1 LSCNHIRFIGGG
13 RWATIV
19 LTELVKEFPNLKVD
33 WVCRTNASK
42 KIKFI
47 RSSALYKNVNPVD
60 DKKIEELRQPDKI
73 IIASHS
79 SQHCSDLK
87 IHGSCGVDIL
97 IEKPL
102 FPVFLDFE
110 TLSEVDLN
118 RIFINTEFYNAY
130 FISDFFDE
138 IKLFDI
144 NNIEIFW
151 YDPLTENRSSEDSKS
166 SEIYSSIFMDQLLH
180 VMSICKLMKFD
191 INNFNE
197 LKIETNIVTPHKGIK
212 ICCNFGSVEVSISL
226 SRFADQRRRKIVIN
240 HGESSLDFSSAP
252 SIKKSDGYI
261 KEISPSGRPFP
272 IAQTLINFL
281 NYPDKSNIYSLSLK
295 SLTPEIK
302 FCFECEE
309 TFIDNFSGQ
318 LISLKENKSYLNTY
332 NADTDSNLIYYLGIK
347 YYRHLM
353 NSISYPEIHFL
364 KGQWSSEAFRL
375 VAFTK

>member
-130 FISDFFDE
+130 FVSDFFNE
-138 IKLFDI
+138 IKLLDL

-151 YDPLTENRSSEDSKS
+151 HDPLTETRNSEESKC

-180 VMSICKLMKFD
+180 VMSILKLMEFD
-191 INNFNE
+191 IKNYSRV
-197 LKIETNIVTPHKGIK
+197 KITINKDSQHKGIK
-212 ICCNFGSVEVSISL
+212 ISCNFGSTKISISL
-226 SRFADQRRRKIVIN
+226 SRFADQRERKIVVNNGI
-240 HGESSLDFSSAP
+240 SSLDFSSKP
-252 SIKKSDGYI
+252 LIKKIGQCKSEVLSLD
-261 KEISPSGRPFP
+261 RLFP
-272 IAQTLINFL
+272 IAQTLSNFL
-281 NYPDKSNIYSLSLK
+281 NYPDKSNIFSLSLK
-295 SLTPEIK
+295 SLTPEMK
-302 FCFECEE
+302 FCFLCEE
-309 TFIDNFSGQ
+309 IFINKMKDQLFSSNQ
-318 LISLKENKSYLNTY
+318 DRFDLNKNTV
-332 NADTDSNLIYYLGIK
+332 NHNLIYYLGIK
-347 YYRHLM
+347 YYRELNHSMLY
-353 NSISYPEIHFL
+353 SDIHFI
-364 KGQWSSEAFRL
+364 KGERGVQELLNWWYS
-375 VAFTK
+375 K